1 MGKSKSGGTRGFLRG
16 KIAND
21 VYSIGK
27 DGNGKK
33 QQVVRALAVSVANP
47 RTTAQMR
54 GRMIMSTVMQVVA
67 GFAAIIDHSF
77 DGVATGQPS
86 ISKFIRENYAL
97 LKADVAAHPSSG
109 NLFGCLKYKERRV
122 SVGNWKLS
130 EGQHAWPS
138 NFRDYETYYSVNLP
152 LNKVSPTMADLREKW
167 ADGGFDYMTLVGIY
181 KDQAVYSR
189 ITLNP
194 AIADDTVITTSN
206 IASCFLYE
214 GNVTPTPDLGG
225 DNGEKFVIF
234 SWRDEEYNYAD
245 VVGAIFSFAVNGGY
259 EHTTCAL
266 LNNTGAPDYNADTAL
281 PTYPTGTEQFLN
293 GGEI

>member
-54 GRMIMSTVMQVVA
+54 GRMIMSTVMQAVA
-67 GFAAIIDHSF
+67 GFAPIIDHSF

-97 LKADVAAHPSSG
+97 IKADAAAYPSG
-109 NLFGCLKYKERRV
+109 DNLFGLLKYKERRV
-122 SVGNWKLS
+122 SKGAWLVSDGNQS
-130 EGQHAWPS
+130 MPS
-138 NFRDYETYYSVNLP
+138 GWNHYNGYLAEIIP
-152 LNKVSPTMADLREKW
+152 LGKMAATFADLKAIW
-167 ADGGFDYMTLVGIY
+167 NAAGFEYMTLIGVISG
-181 KDQAVYSR
+181 QGVYAR
-189 ITLNP
+189 IQLATDV
-194 AIADDTVITTSN
+194 ADATVLSALN
-206 IASCFLYE
+206 IASCFTFD
-214 GNVTPTPDLGG
+214 GNATPNIQLSD
-225 DNGEKFVIF
+225 
-234 SWRDEEYNYAD
+234 DEEQQYVTIAWGDGQTSSYDAI
-245 VVGAIFSFAVNGGY
+245 GAIFTYAVAGGY
-259 EHTTCAL
+259 EHSHCAMSVC
-266 LNNTGAPDYNADTAL
+266 GRGGDYNCDTAL